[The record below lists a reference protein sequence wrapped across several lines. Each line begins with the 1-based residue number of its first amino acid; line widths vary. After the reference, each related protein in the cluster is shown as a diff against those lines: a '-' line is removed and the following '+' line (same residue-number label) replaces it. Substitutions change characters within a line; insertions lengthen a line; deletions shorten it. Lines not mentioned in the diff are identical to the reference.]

1 MLKVPTPHL
10 HPPSYLLFRHAKHQ
24 PSQHII
30 PSRNSTRTLIPTH
43 TTIHQPYQPPRCVP
57 SSRTSTRSRSAR
69 PRRSAFARSTTIAF
83 PYVPLTRL
91 PRPGPQANS
100 AQVICE
106 KVEKSDIATIDK
118 KKYLVPADL
127 TVGQFVY
134 VIRKRIKLSPEKA
147 IFIFVDEVLPPTA
160 ALMSSIYEEHK
171 DEDGFLY
178 ITYVALQKEHSQA
191 AANNLT
197 GTLAR
202 TLSGRPSRELA
213 PPRFPLIYGP
223 SRPRRT
229 RALIGLWVSLFFMAT
244 LYRAKMIDWYS

>member
-1 MLKVPTPHL
+1 MHISITPSSSSPSLPHL
-10 HPPSYLLFRHAKHQ
+10 HPLHES
-24 PSQHII
+24 
-30 PSRNSTRTLIPTH
+30 
-43 TTIHQPYQPPRCVP
+43 
-57 SSRTSTRSRSAR
+57 
-69 PRRSAFARSTTIAF
+69 
-83 PYVPLTRL
+83 PLT
-91 PRPGPQANS
+91 S

-178 ITYVALQKEHSQA
+178 ITYVPARCIPRSTTPSDT
-191 AANNLT
+191 NT
-197 GTLAR
+197 FPDTPAR
-202 TLSGRPSRELA
+202 TRSAQPSE
-213 PPRFPLIYGP
+213 PVP
-223 SRPRRT
+223 S
-229 RALIGLWVSLFFMAT
+229 VSLIPLLLFGNGQSMRCGRGQFSALRVLRLFFLFCFLMHTNHERTTYFANT
-244 LYRAKMIDWYS
+244 IRHTDMTWMETERARTDMIEVVGERVRWE